1 MLAIVLVGFCVMSNY
16 MWCTLTVLGMLSLSY
31 YVMHL
36 CDVIVLVNVFE

>member
-1 MLAIVLVGFCVMSNY
+1 MVSVLLTWKNG
-16 MWCTLTVLGMLSLSY
+16 TLTVLGMLSLSY